1 MATFNA
7 SAPETKQQ
15 VWDCWITIAIIEVD
29 VKGLIIAIVGKL
41 EGGGGCDGVD
51 GGHGGD
57 DSDGSDDVS
66 DGGDGDGGVVITI

>member
-1 MATFNA
+1 MAKFNA

-15 VWDCWITIAIIEVD
+15 VWDCWITITIIEVD
-29 VKGLIIAIVGKL
+29 VEGLIIAKGC
-41 EGGGGCDGVD
+41 GGGGGD
-51 GGHGGD
+51 GGDGGD

>member
-29 VKGLIIAIVGKL
+29 VEGLIIAIVGKL
-41 EGGGGCDGVD
+41 ERDGGGGGD
-51 GGHGGD
+51 GGDGD
-57 DSDGSDDVS
+57 DDS